1 MIAISNRFTITLKPL
16 VLLLPLSITLF
27 TSNISGQTDSSKR
40 FEQPGLGNRSQIL
53 DLAVIRGVAQMVS
66 DSFGAPVDLVE
77 AFIREAKELE
87 RDEGV
92 PATAFIG
99 IAILE
104 SAGFTSYLYQ
114 NAKNP
119 FGMRATKIWKG
130 PTFVMWH
137 EGEDAHFRKYEDAR
151 GAVRDFA
158 AFLNSRKWFRDALA
172 CGTSDLECFLTA
184 MSPDPIKKEPGYAAD
199 PQWANKV
206 RRVIKKNGLDRLS

>member
-1 MIAISNRFTITLKPL
+1 MSILRDIAK
-16 VLLLPLSITLF
+16 
-27 TSNISGQTDSSKR
+27 
-40 FEQPGLGNRSQIL
+40 
-53 DLAVIRGVAQMVS
+53 MVS

-77 AFIREAKELE
+77 EFIREAKEME

-119 FGMRATKIWKG
+119 FGMRATKIWHG

-137 EGEDAHFRKYEDAR
+137 EGADAPFRKYENPRD
-151 GAVRDFA
+151 AVRDFA
-158 AFLNSRKWFRDALA
+158 AFLNSRKWFKDALA
-172 CGTSDLECFLTA
+172 CPTTDLDCFLNA
-184 MSPDPIKKEPGYAAD
+184 MSADPDKKEPGYAAD

-206 RRVIKKNGLDRLS
+206 RRVIKKYGLDRLR

>member
-1 MIAISNRFTITLKPL
+1 MANSNLQALRPKSISF
-16 VLLLPLSITLF
+16 LLAFSLF
-27 TSNISGQTDSSKR
+27 SLTTFGQE
-40 FEQPGLGNRSQIL
+40 EQVQPAQGL
-53 DLAVIRGVAQMVS
+53 DLATIRDVAHIVS
-66 DSFGAPVDLVE
+66 DSFGAPIDLVE
-77 AFIREAKELE
+77 EFIREAKAME
-87 RDEGV
+87 RDEGI

-119 FGMRATKIWKG
+119 FGMRATKIWQG

-137 EGEDAHFRKYEDAR
+137 EGADSPFRKYDNPR

-172 CGTSDLECFLTA
+172 CPTYDLECFLSS
-184 MSPDPIKKEPGYAAD
+184 MSADSMKKEPGYAAD
-199 PQWANKV
+199 PEWGNKV
-206 RRVIKKNGLDRLS
+206 RRIIKKYGLDRL

>member
-1 MIAISNRFTITLKPL
+1 MIDSTAIWR
-16 VLLLPLSITLF
+16 
-27 TSNISGQTDSSKR
+27 
-40 FEQPGLGNRSQIL
+40 
-53 DLAVIRGVAQMVS
+53 VAQMVS
-66 DSFGAPVDLVE
+66 DSFGAPVDLVAE
-77 AFIREAKELE
+77 FIREAKEME
-87 RDEGV
+87 DDEGV

-119 FGMRATKIWKG
+119 FGMRATKIWHG

-137 EGEDAHFRKYEDAR
+137 EGTDAHFRKYENPR

-158 AFLNSRKWFRDALA
+158 AFLNSRKWFRDALT

-206 RRVIKKNGLDRLS
+206 RRVIKKYGLDRLR

>member
-1 MIAISNRFTITLKPL
+1 MSISNRAIFHSKHLVHF
-16 VLLLPLSITLF
+16 VLLIFSLHAVPSFAQSIAEERL
-27 TSNISGQTDSSKR
+27 QR
-40 FEQPGLGNRSQIL
+40 FNGTAIRDIAQ
-53 DLAVIRGVAQMVS
+53 VIS

-77 AFIREAKELE
+77 EFIREAKEME

-104 SAGFTSYLYQ
+104 SSGFTSYLYQ

-119 FGMRATKIWKG
+119 FGMRATKIWSG

-137 EGEDAHFRKYEDAR
+137 EGYDSPFRKYESPRD
-151 GAVRDFA
+151 AVRDFA

-172 CGTSDLECFLTA
+172 CSTSDLECFLA
-184 MSPDPIKKEPGYAAD
+184 SMSANPSKKEPGYAAD
-199 PQWANKV
+199 PAWGNKV
-206 RRVIKKNGLDRLS
+206 RRVIKTYGLDRLN